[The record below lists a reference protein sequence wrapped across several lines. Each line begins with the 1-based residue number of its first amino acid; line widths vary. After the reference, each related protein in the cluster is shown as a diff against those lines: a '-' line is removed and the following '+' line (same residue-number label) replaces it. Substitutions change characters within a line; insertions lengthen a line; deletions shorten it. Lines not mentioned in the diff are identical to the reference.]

1 MREALAPQ
9 VLASIP
15 AGKRMFVTPEP
26 IWDVS
31 GEKKRR
37 RKSAPNSAPRY
48 RLDWISNSAR
58 GLQTAGKEIDAEIG
72 MARRTKT
79 KSTQIKPSNP
89 GNSKLGRPSG
99 YSKALGTIICERLS
113 QGESL
118 RRICSDKDMPGKST
132 VMRWLADKELLGFR
146 DQYARARELQADY
159 WAEEIIE
166 IADDGTNDYVER
178 ENRDGSTTQAV
189 DLEHINR
196 SRLRV
201 DTRKWLM
208 ARLAP
213 KKYGD
218 RVTAEHSG
226 LDGTPIR
233 HHVDIAFIPATTSQD

>member
-1 MREALAPQ
+1 M
-9 VLASIP
+9 S
-15 AGKRMFVTPEP
+15 
-26 IWDVS
+26 
-31 GEKKRR
+31 
-37 RKSAPNSAPRY
+37 
-48 RLDWISNSAR
+48 
-58 GLQTAGKEIDAEIG
+58 
-72 MARRTKT
+72 RRTKT
-79 KSTQIKPSNP
+79 NQSKSKPA
-89 GNSKLGRPSG
+89 NSKIGRPSS
-99 YSKALGTIICERLS
+99 YSKAVGTTICERLS

-118 RRICSDKDMPGKST
+118 RRICADKEMPGKST
-132 VMRWLADKELLGFR
+132 VMRWLADVPEFR

-166 IADDGTNDYVER
+166 IADDGTNDYVEK
-178 ENRDGSTTQAV
+178 ENRDGSTHQAV
-189 DLEHINR
+189 DSEHINR